1 MATNPDKEEF
11 LEDDEQDEISRRSIF
26 SAGWFRA
33 LLVLTVLAIVV
44 VVSLPYLLNWLE
56 PTPPPPAKTQAK
68 SGVPPPGPVGA
79 PPAGSTPA
87 PTQIPAPAAP
97 SAKAEGPKPA
107 PAAPALAA
115 PSPAERPIGTAPL
128 PVVPAPA
135 APAAKSGPV
144 AQPAPVVKP
153 APAAQP
159 APTGQPAPAARA
171 EAPKSAPAPKRTG
184 AAESPSP
191 GGYWVQVGAFLEE
204 KNAEALAKQLRG
216 ESFRVQVSA
225 VTRGG
230 APGPA
235 PAKGSGGQN
244 QLFITGSTPDAVN
257 AALKGKGTAQAVKGG
272 LQVNPSFDLETAMAL
287 SSSLKK
293 DGFKVVIQRAK
304 GAAPKT
310 AAVGGQTYHVVW
322 VGGYPDRTKAQQARG
337 ELEAKGHPGFLT
349 RGAAR

>member
-1 MATNPDKEEF
+1 MATNPDQDEF
-11 LEDDEQDEISRRSIF
+11 LEDDEQDEIARRSIF

-68 SGVPPPGPVGA
+68 SSAPAPGPAGA
-79 PPAGSTPA
+79 PPATSSPTP
-87 PTQIPAPAAP
+87 TLIPAPAA
-97 SAKAEGPKPA
+97 SAPPA
-107 PAAPALAA
+107 PAA

-135 APAAKSGPV
+135 TPAAKPGPG
-144 AQPAPVVKP
+144 AKPAPTAKP
-153 APAAQP
+153 TPAAQP
-159 APTGQPAPAARA
+159 APAARPAPAAQA
-171 EAPKSAPAPKRTG
+171 EAPRSAPAPKRSG
-184 AAESPSP
+184 AAEGGSP

-216 ESFRVQVSA
+216 ENFPVQLSA

-230 APGPA
+230 APVPA
-235 PAKGSGGQN
+235 PAKTSGGQN

-257 AALKGKGTAQAVKGG
+257 SALKGKGTAQAVKGG
-272 LQVNPSFDLETAMAL
+272 VQVNPPFDLETAMSL

-293 DGFKVVIQRAK
+293 EGFKVVIRRAK
-304 GAAPKT
+304 GAAAPKT
-310 AAVGGQTYHVVW
+310 AAGGGPTYHVVR

-349 RGAAR
+349 QGTAR